1 MTKIH
6 SLSVSNF
13 SIGKKM
19 LKAIPLTL
27 VLALSNG
34 AYADET
40 QFVTQTKTEAQQNA
54 FDRYGI
60 SDEIIKLGLSSLSH
74 GDQMVEHVQRR
85 FDDGGDVTES
95 EVFLVQSTD
104 HNGNIDLRIKYDQ
117 SKLDSKEDVIG
128 NIEKISKIEYRL
140 KNYLESYDKSS
151 LIVNEL
157 SPEVVEIS
165 FNYSKYGLPQDIAY
179 FRFMRVKLFVI
190 NGNPSHMQITNSKPY
205 DYEGYR
211 VEKYSQNI
219 EFTTLVNGKTVMKSK
234 IIKADGIKGKKTV
247 SYRATIKP
255 VTFYDDELGPLVI
268 DQELLSTV
276 SDPRIREE
284 KVDLDRL
291 FPLMGDLVRQQ
302 GIDVPMPFGFSVA
315 YRNQDMNVGFDSFDI
330 MGLNLDEFFDPS
342 SSVGMVNA
350 QSYTLRADV
359 NILPFWNVYGV
370 LGKVNVDAVVDAQY
384 TGKMKDVFED
394 KLGVVGGKLACSAV
408 AGAGVDLCSPG
419 EVSVPLH
426 LDYDVAGIGTTL
438 SVGYKEFF
446 ASVTATYSATRLEGQ
461 DNWGDGILTI
471 QPMLGY
477 QFLDSRA
484 QIFVGAEYQ
493 GLKATMSGNL
503 GYIDALG
510 RDFTYD
516 VGVELE
522 QWAYLVGFNK
532 QIGRNYNITAL
543 YNKGET
549 RSSFTINFGYRF

>member
-1 MTKIH
+1 MTKMH
-6 SLSVSNF
+6 SLSVSKT
-13 SIGKKM
+13 SIGKTM

-27 VLALSNG
+27 ALAFAHA
-34 AYADET
+34 AYADEI
-40 QFVTQTKTEAQQNA
+40 QFVTQAPSVAQQNV
-54 FDRYGI
+54 FERYGI
-60 SDEIIKLGLSSLSH
+60 SDEILKLGLSSLSH
-74 GDQMVEHVQRR
+74 GDQLVEHVQRR
-85 FDDGGDVTES
+85 FDVGGDVTES
-95 EVFLVQSTD
+95 DVFLVQSTD
-104 HNGNIDLRIKYDQ
+104 RNGNIDLRIKYDE

-128 NIEKISKIEYRL
+128 NIEKITKIEYRL
-140 KNYLESYDKSS
+140 KNYLESFDKSS
-151 LIVNEL
+151 VIVNEL

-179 FRFMRVKLFVI
+179 FRFMRVKLTVI
-190 NGNPSHMQITNSKPY
+190 NGSATQMEITNAKPY

-211 VEKYSQNI
+211 VEQYSQKI
-219 EFTTLVNGKTVMKSK
+219 EFTTLANGKTVIESK
-234 IIKADGIKGKKTV
+234 QIEATGNKGQ
-247 SYRATIKP
+247 RAVNYSSTIRP
-255 VTFYDDELGPLVI
+255 VAFYDDELGTIVI
-268 DQELLSTV
+268 DQGLLSTV

-291 FPLMGDLVRQQ
+291 FPILGDLVRQQ
-302 GIDVPMPFGFSVA
+302 GIDVPLPYGFSVA

-342 SSVGMVNA
+342 SSFGTVSA
-350 QSYTLRADV
+350 ESYTLRADI

-370 LGKVNVDAVVDAQY
+370 VGKVNVDAVVDAQY

-484 QIFVGAEYQ
+484 QVFVGAEYQ